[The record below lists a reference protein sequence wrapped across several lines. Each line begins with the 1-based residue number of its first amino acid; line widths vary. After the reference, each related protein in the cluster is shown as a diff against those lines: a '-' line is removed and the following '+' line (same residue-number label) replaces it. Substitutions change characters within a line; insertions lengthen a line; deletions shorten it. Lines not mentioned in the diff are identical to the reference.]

1 MWPQL
6 LSSVL
11 TTQSARIRVG
21 PLFKICAF
29 APSFACWRS
38 GSSVRHLFLGQEA
51 DGAQWRHKAFRC
63 SDGRGPSN
71 SMPGE
76 VSVGCPP
83 APGHR
88 DDEIPIA
95 RCSVMCLHVVLGY
108 NSSSQSDCLAR
119 PELLWVFFRKE
130 YFSRTSHWL
139 LLTLG
144 LVIREHE

>member
-1 MWPQL
+1 M
-6 LSSVL
+6 L
-11 TTQSARIRVG
+11 TTQSARIRDG

-29 APSFACWRS
+29 APSFACWRRE
-38 GSSVRHLFLGQEA
+38 SSVWHLFLGQEA
-51 DGAQWRHKAFRC
+51 NGAQWRHKAFRR

-71 SMPGE
+71 SMHGE

-95 RCSVMCLHVVLGY
+95 RSSVMCLDVVLGY
-108 NSSSQSDCLAR
+108 NSNSQSDSLAP

-130 YFSRTSHWL
+130 CFSLTSHWL

-144 LVIREHE
+144 LVIRDHE